1 MPPHRY
7 RRSAHGLKGRASRR
21 RRRPRIDLTEL
32 ERIEQAL
39 AALEAQRFLL
49 GDKVVDTAIAP
60 LQEKLA
66 ALRTAGEGQRKQVT
80 VLFARLTGL
89 GPLEDPAAVEEV
101 NLFFSWLWPR
111 LDAIVTGLG
120 GTVDKHVGARL
131 MALFGT
137 PVAHEDDAR
146 RAVRAA
152 LQMRRLVANLG
163 RDALPAALAER
174 GLELRAGLNTG
185 PVLAGPLGRT
195 GEVTVVGDAVNV
207 ASRLEEAAAP
217 GAILASH
224 DTYRHVRGYFDVS
237 SMPPLFVK
245 GKSEAIRTYR
255 VLVEKPRV
263 FPVEPQAVA
272 GQESP
277 TIGREGEIATL
288 QAAFEEALAGNSP
301 RVVTI
306 VGGPGVGKTRLVYD
320 LQNWVELLERR
331 FWLFRGQAEAQS
343 ANLPYALVRN
353 MLSFRFQILE
363 SDSPEI
369 ARTKLEQGIATFIGE
384 RAAETAHLIGH
395 LVGFD
400 FSDSP
405 YLRGILDDAPQ
416 IRGRAFHTFAQFLHS
431 MSAVQPVVL
440 LMENMQWVDAG
451 SIALAEYLWQNCAGC
466 PLFILATARP
476 EFLERWPGWAPP
488 PGTDDRRKVL
498 SVGPLTVEES
508 RRLLQAILRP
518 LPEVPPVLEELIID
532 KAGGNP
538 FYLEEMVRML
548 VDDGVLVP
556 AGASWQVHLERLVPN
571 RVPPTLTGVLQAR
584 LDGLTA
590 AERDVLQRAAV
601 VGEQFWDAA
610 VAALRA
616 PAGDRTDELAA
627 VQALLQQLAG
637 KEMVVRQEKSAFAGT
652 TAYHFRQAVLHD
664 VTYESVLLRR
674 RRLYHGAVAGWLVAQ
689 AGQRVEE
696 YAGLIAR
703 HHERAGALQEAARW
717 YQRAAQQARTSFLP
731 AEAIAYYRKA
741 LTFLGGDGE
750 DRALRVLV
758 YQGLGDMYW
767 RQAQRAEA
775 VAAYQAM
782 REVASAAGDRLAEA
796 RACNHL
802 ARAYRYLGQMREGMA
817 CAQEAEALA
826 QRLGPAGAVD
836 LARAVAVQG
845 WIHHGLGQPAQAI
858 APAERALALA
868 KEAGAPR
875 EIALALNLLGVA
887 HTSLGEHERGA
898 RYAEEALE
906 LYRTLGNRWGVGIIS
921 NNLGENA
928 RARGDY
934 AAALRYYEDALAI
947 AAETGNRES
956 AISCFNNIGGARL
969 ALGQPDA
976 AEAALQEALARVG
989 ERGWF
994 GLSETYRYLA
1004 AACLAQDRPGEA
1016 LAAAQRALALALER
1030 GQQDFCGAAWRMLGR
1045 VAAATGEAIAPG
1057 PEEPPLSAVAC
1068 FERSAALFAAAG
1080 MSAELAQTQYAW
1092 GAAVQQS
1099 DPEAAARL
1107 QAEALR
1113 QCAALGLP
1121 PDVAKMGV

>member
-1 MPPHRY
+1 
-7 RRSAHGLKGRASRR
+7 
-21 RRRPRIDLTEL
+21 
-32 ERIEQAL
+32 
-39 AALEAQRFLL
+39 LL
-49 GDKVVDTAIAP
+49 GDQVVDTAIAP

-66 ALRTAGEGQRKQVT
+66 ALRTTGEGQRKQVT
-80 VLFARLTGL
+80 VLFARVTGL
-89 GPLEDPAAVEEV
+89 GPLEDLAAVEEV
-101 NLFFSWLWPR
+101 NLFFSQLWPR
-111 LDAIVTGLG
+111 LDAIVTRLG
-120 GTVDKHVGARL
+120 GTVDKHVGTRL

-137 PVAHEDDAR
+137 PIAHEDDAR

-152 LQMRRLVANLG
+152 LQMRQVVASLDS
-163 RDALPAALAER
+163 RSLPAVLAR
-174 GLELRAGLNTG
+174 NGLQLRAGLNTG

-207 ASRLEEAAAP
+207 SSRLEEAAAP
-217 GAILASH
+217 GDILVSH
-224 DTYRHVRGYFDVS
+224 HTYRHVRGYFDAT

-245 GKSEAIRTYR
+245 GKSEAIQTYGI
-255 VLVEKPRV
+255 LAEKRRA
-263 FPVEPQAVA
+263 FPVEPQAVV

-277 TIGREGEIATL
+277 TIGREVEIAEL
-288 QAAFEEALAGNSP
+288 RAAFEEALVGDSP
-301 RVVTI
+301 RVVTV
-306 VGGPGVGKTRLVYD
+306 VGEAGVGKTRLVYE

-363 SDSPEI
+363 SDSPDV
-369 ARTKLEQGIATFIGE
+369 ARRKLEDGIAAFIGS

-416 IRGRAFHTFAQFLHS
+416 IQGRAFHTFAQFLRS
-431 MSAVQPVVL
+431 MAAVQPVVL

-451 SIALAEYLWQNCAGC
+451 SIALAEYLWQNCRGC

-476 EFLERWPGWAPP
+476 EFLERWPAWAPP
-488 PGTDDRRKVL
+488 EGSDPRRTVL
-498 SVGPLTVEES
+498 NLGPLGPEES

-518 LPEVPPVLEELIID
+518 LPEPPPALEQLILD
-532 KAGGNP
+532 RAGGNP
-538 FYLEEMVRML
+538 FFLEEMVRML
-548 VDDGVLVP
+548 VDDGVLVT
-556 AGASWQVHLERLVPN
+556 GQESWQVHMDRLVPN

-610 VAALRA
+610 VAALRE
-616 PAGDRTDELAA
+616 PTSDRIDELEAISR
-627 VQALLQQLAG
+627 LLQQLVER
-637 KEMVVRQEKSAFAGT
+637 EMIVRQEKSAFAGT
-652 TAYHFRQAVLHD
+652 TAYHFKQAILHD

-674 RRLYHGAVAGWLVAQ
+674 RRSYHGAAAAWLVAQ
-689 AGQRVEE
+689 AGQRAEE

-703 HHERAGALQEAARW
+703 HYERAGNPREAAHW
-717 YQRAAQQARTSFLP
+717 YQRAAQQARASFLP
-731 AEAIAYYRKA
+731 AEAIAYYEKA
-741 LTFLGGDGE
+741 LASLGDSDE
-750 DRALRVLV
+750 DRALKILI
-758 YQGLGDMYW
+758 YQGLGNMYW
-767 RQAQRAEA
+767 RQAQRSEA

-782 REVASAAGDRLAEA
+782 RDVAAASGDSLAEA

-802 ARAYRYLGQMREGMA
+802 ARAYRYLGQMHEGMV
-817 CAQEAEALA
+817 CAEQAEALA
-826 QRLGPAGAVD
+826 RRLGPAGTVD

-845 WIHHGLGQPAQAI
+845 WIYHGLGQPAQAI
-858 APAERALALA
+858 EPAERALALA

-875 EIALALNLLGVA
+875 EVALALNLLGVA
-887 HTSLGEHERGA
+887 YTGLGDHERGA
-898 RYAEEALE
+898 AYAEEALE
-906 LYRTLGNRWGVGIIS
+906 LYRSLGNRWGVGIIS

-934 AAALRYYEDALAI
+934 ATGLRYYEDALAI
-947 AAETGNRES
+947 ATETGNRES

-969 ALGQPDA
+969 ALGQPEA
-976 AEAALQEALARVG
+976 AEEALREVLARVG
-989 ERGWF
+989 ERGWY

-1004 AACLAQDRPGEA
+1004 AAYLAQGRPEEA
-1016 LAAAQRALALALER
+1016 LAAAQQALVLALER

-1045 VAAATGEAIAPG
+1045 VGAATGQPVAPAPG
-1057 PEEPPLSAVAC
+1057 EAPLPAVAC
-1068 FERSAALFAAAG
+1068 FERSAEIFTQTQ
-1080 MSAELAQTQYAW
+1080 MTAELAQTQYAW
-1092 GAAVQQS
+1092 GAALQQS

-1107 QAEALR
+1107 QDEALR
-1113 QCAALGLP
+1113 QCGALGLP
-1121 PDVAKMGV
+1121 ADVVKIRA